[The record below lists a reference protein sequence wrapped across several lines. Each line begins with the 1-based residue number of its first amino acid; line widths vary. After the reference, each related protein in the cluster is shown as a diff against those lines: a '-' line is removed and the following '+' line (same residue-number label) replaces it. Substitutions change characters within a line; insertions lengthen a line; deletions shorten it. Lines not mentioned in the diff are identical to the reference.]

1 MNQDPPSWSREKKTW
16 KQGVMP
22 QEGDLVCDKSDMQ
35 DFPDFSCFGFTG
47 TQKEQHFH
55 PRIALTQDLVG

>member
-1 MNQDPPSWSREKKTW
+1 MNQDPPSWSREKKTR

-22 QEGDLVCDKSDMQ
+22 EEVDLVGDKSDMQ
-35 DFPDFSCFGFTG
+35 DFSNCGCFSFAE

-55 PRIALTQDLVG
+55 PRNALTQDLAG